1 VKRLLASALA
11 VCALALTGCGVTERL
26 GEDCQGERLCS
37 TLFGGER
44 AHDAEVEAQR
54 LAARVKQLEELT
66 RFLWRALI
74 ELYASKG
81 EGAYSEARE
90 LEGALDL
97 ACAELYSLGVDVN
110 EEQEVECE

>member
-1 VKRLLASALA
+1 MKRLLASALA

-74 ELYASKG
+74 ELYASKQVDVLAV
-81 EGAYSEARE
+81 EK
-90 LEGALDL
+90 LEVALDL